1 MTVTAHQKNSVQPF
15 VILSSQRSGS
25 TFIRIWLNRHS
36 QIHSYG
42 EVFLGHY
49 KSADGFRAYCE
60 NNIRSRLLFK
70 LGHTRLARAL
80 PVQVIPRQLVEDY
93 LNVLYNGKN
102 QPAPWTDV
110 DERIN
115 AIGPRIPKPVIGFK
129 VMYNT
134 LIQYPILDDW
144 IMKRRPHVIHLT
156 RNNLLR
162 KYVSEVR
169 MNITRVAHQK
179 EPLIAKP
186 KITVNIDKFLV
197 YADTQIALS
206 QKYRKQLR
214 GHAPYLEISYED
226 FFSEN
231 AVTKKDIL
239 DFLELENEDMPF
251 HNMKK
256 IGSSWLGDDIQ
267 NWDEVVECLSD
278 TPYAVF
284 LEVTIKS
291 RDGHY

>member
-1 MTVTAHQKNSVQPF
+1 MTVTVHQKNSVQPF

-60 NNIRSRLLFK
+60 NNLRSRLLFK
-70 LGHTRLARAL
+70 FGHTRLAKAL
-80 PVQVIPRQLVEDY
+80 SLQVIPQQLVKDY
-93 LNVLYNGKN
+93 LNILYNGEN
-102 QPAPWTDV
+102 HPAPWTDI

-115 AIGPRIPKPVIGFK
+115 AIEPRAPKPVIGFK

-134 LIQYPILDDW
+134 LIQYPILDEW
-144 IMKRRPHVIHLT
+144 IMEQCPRVIHLT

-169 MNITRVAHQK
+169 MNITRIAHQK
-179 EPLIAKP
+179 DPLIAKP
-186 KITVNIDKFLV
+186 KITVNIDKFLE
-197 YADTQIALS
+197 YADAQITFTK
-206 QKYRKQLR
+206 KYRDQLL
-214 GHAPYLEISYED
+214 GHVPYLEISYED
-226 FFSEN
+226 YFSEN
-231 AVTKKDIL
+231 AVSKKDIL

-267 NWDEVVECLSD
+267 NWDEVVKCLSD
-278 TPYAVF
+278 TPYATF
-284 LEVTIKS
+284 LGVTNKS
-291 RDGHY
+291 GDDHY